1 MPYFETGTPVEFTAA
16 DKVDMLTFALQGQNI
31 GIVGTQ
37 NQPATVDSQTVNM
50 FNTFTNQNLADI
62 ASEIGG
68 KASASV
74 RYMKVSWNLN
84 GSTLTDLVIGFVA
97 TIGSVPNNGQDLVNA
112 LSSGPLGYVLG
123 QISSYHWDGYIIGKP
138 PVGTYHQKI
147 TISTESKEHV
157 LVKPVLDAYG
167 TKENA
172 INDVRQ
178 AVLASIQNNFKSAM
192 AEKAGANITVISANI
207 LNIELREQ
215 LDLFSRQLYYKL
227 FMKMEVVVDSDTP
240 LSENQQIGKKLM
252 PGFGTIIAAIIAIIL
267 VGGAVY
273 IAHDAIIALVISS
286 TTTTSEFVNEKY
298 GWVIDPVTGESE
310 WVVVER
316 TTGSTTSP
324 DYGGILTTFISLAV
338 VGLIAYGGLKVIGS
352 LGGKK
357 K

>member
-50 FNTFTNQNLADI
+50 FNNFTNQNLADI

-138 PVGTYHQKI
+138 PVGTYHQEIDVTVETKDYI
-147 TISTESKEHV
+147 LAKT
-157 LVKPVLDAYG
+157 VLDAYG

-172 INDVRQ
+172 LLEFRNAMI
-178 AVLASIQNNFKSAM
+178 AGIQNHFASAM
-192 AEKAGANITVISANI
+192 AEQGVNVTVISGNI
-207 LNIELREQ
+207 VNMELKPS
-215 LDLFSRQLYYKL
+215 LDFFSKQLYFKL
-227 FMKMEVVVDSDTP
+227 LTQMKIVVDSDTP
-240 LSENQQIGKKLM
+240 LLEQQQIGKKLF
-252 PGFGTIIAAIIAIIL
+252 PWGFILAVAIIA
-267 VGGAVY
+267 VATGAS
-273 IAHDAIIALVISS
+273 IGLMIGISAWFS
-286 TTTTSEFVNEKY
+286 NISVKTTTVTEKEY
-298 GWVIDPVTGESE
+298 GWVINPSTGEPE
-310 WVVVER
+310 WVVVKE
-316 TTGSTTSP
+316 TTKTETSP
-324 DYGGILTTFISLAV
+324 DYGGIVTAFIGLAV
-338 VGLIAYGGLKVIGS
+338 AGLIAYGGLKVIGS

>member
-74 RYMKVSWNLN
+74 RYMKMSWNLN

-123 QISSYHWDGYIIGKP
+123 QISSYHWDSYIIGKP
-138 PVGTYHQKI
+138 PVGTVHQELI
-147 TISTESKEHV
+147 FSTETKDYI
-157 LVKPVLDAYG
+157 LVKTVLDEYG

-172 INDVRQ
+172 INIFRNTMI
-178 AVLASIQNNFKSAM
+178 ASIQNNFVSAV
-192 AEKAGANITVISANI
+192 AETAGANVNVISAEV
-207 LNIELREQ
+207 LNIELRES
-215 LDLFSRQLYYKL
+215 LDLFSRQLKYKL
-227 FMKMEVVVDSDTP
+227 YMTSKVVFDSDTLLNETTQISQKLLP
-240 LSENQQIGKKLM
+240 HWAIAVILILAVGTSVGVGVGLSNWISNQNVKSYENYYK
-252 PGFGTIIAAIIAIIL
+252 
-267 VGGAVY
+267 
-273 IAHDAIIALVISS
+273 
-286 TTTTSEFVNEKY
+286 KY
-298 GWVIDPVTGESE
+298 GWELNPNTGIWERVVTEEGTEKWKE
-310 WVVVER
+310 
-316 TTGSTTSP
+316 P

-338 VGLIAYGGLKVIGS
+338 VGLIAYGGLKVVGS